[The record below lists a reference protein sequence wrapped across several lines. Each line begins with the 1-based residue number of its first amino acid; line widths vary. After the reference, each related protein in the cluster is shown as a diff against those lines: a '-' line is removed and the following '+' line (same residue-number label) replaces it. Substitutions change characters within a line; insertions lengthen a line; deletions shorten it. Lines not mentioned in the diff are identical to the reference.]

1 MKQIKRALDYIFVDG
16 LSGMALGLF
25 ATLIIGTIL
34 EQIGN
39 FVPTTV
45 GVYLGYISSVAKSL
59 TGAGIGAGMAF
70 KYKSS
75 PLTGVS
81 AAVAGMVGAFASKLL
96 AGTAITDTGILYS
109 GPGDPLAAFIGA
121 FFAIIAGKLVSGKT
135 KLDIL
140 ITPAV
145 SIIAGGTAGLFI
157 GPPASKVTTYIGE
170 IITWGMERRPIIM
183 GIVVSVVMGI
193 CLTLPISSA
202 AIGIIL
208 NLNGI
213 AGGAA
218 VVGCCAN
225 MIGFAVASYRENKL
239 GGLLA
244 QGIGTS
250 MLQMPNIVK
259 HPQIWIPA
267 IVSSAIL
274 GPISSAVLKMTCYA
288 SGSGMGTSGLVGP
301 IMTYTSMLDSGVESQ
316 TAIIEIIVMHFIAPA
331 LISFAVS
338 ELMRRKKLISFGD
351 MELKNIN

>member
-1 MKQIKRALDYIFVDG
+1 MKTLKNIFNYIFVDG

-39 FVPTTV
+39 FLPDEIGTYV
-45 GVYLGYISSVAKSL
+45 ISIAAVAKSL
-59 TGAGIGAGMAF
+59 TGAGIGVGMAF

-81 AAVAGMVGAFASKLL
+81 AAVAGMTGAFASKILVG
-96 AGTAITDTGILYS
+96 AVITSGGMLYS

-121 FFAIIAGKLVSGKT
+121 FFAILAGKLVSGKT
-135 KLDIL
+135 KLDII

-145 SIIAGGTAGLFI
+145 SILAGCAAGFII
-157 GPPASKVTTYIGE
+157 GPPASKLTTYIGSV
-170 IITWGMERRPIIM
+170 ISWGMERQPVVM

-202 AIGIIL
+202 ALGIIL
-208 NLNGI
+208 NLSGI

-225 MIGFAVASYRENKL
+225 MVGFAVASYRENKL
-239 GGLLA
+239 GGLIA
-244 QGIGTS
+244 QGVGTS

-267 IVSSAIL
+267 IVASAVL
-274 GPISSAVLKMTCYA
+274 GPISSAVLKMTCNA
-288 SGSGMGTSGLVGP
+288 SGSGMGTSGLVGQF
-301 IMTYTSMLDSGVESQ
+301 MTYSSMVEDGVDPK
-316 TAIIEIIVMHFIAPA
+316 IVLIEIIIMHFIAPA
-331 LISFAVS
+331 LISLAVS
-338 ELMRRKKLISFGD
+338 EFMRKKKLIGFGD
-351 MELKNIN
+351 MELKNID